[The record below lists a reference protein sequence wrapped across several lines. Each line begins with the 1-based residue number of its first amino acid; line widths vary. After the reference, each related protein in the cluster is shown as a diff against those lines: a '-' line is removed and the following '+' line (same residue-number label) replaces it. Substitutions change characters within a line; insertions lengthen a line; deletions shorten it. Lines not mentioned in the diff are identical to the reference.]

1 MSPTRH
7 STLRFGAMTVAAQ
20 RTRRR
25 QQREETRAQ
34 ILHAAQELLQER
46 SFRELSVDALMS
58 RAGHTR
64 TVFYRHFD
72 DVPSMVLALIAE
84 VGAELVV
91 LGEEWE
97 RVEHTSPDEARAR
110 LALFV
115 DFHVRNGRL
124 IRAVVE
130 AAHHDELVQ
139 EAYEAMF
146 EGFVGL
152 TARAIRQRI
161 DSGDVEPIDADEVA
175 RALIWMLTGYLIDR
189 LGGDEPS
196 DPQRV
201 LETVWT
207 IWTRTLFPSAPAASS
222 A

>member
-1 MSPTRH
+1 MS
-7 STLRFGAMTVAAQ
+7 VAVQ
-20 RTRRR
+20 RTKRR

-34 ILHAAQELLQER
+34 ILRAAQDLLREH
-46 SFRELSVDALMS
+46 SFRELSVDALMT
-58 RAGHTR
+58 RTGHSR

-72 DVPSMVLALIAE
+72 DIPSMVLALIGE
-84 VGAELVV
+84 VGAELVT

-97 RVEHTSPDEARAR
+97 RVEHTSPDVARAR

-139 EAYEAMF
+139 EAYASMF

-152 TARAIRQRI
+152 TARAIKQRV

-189 LGGDEPS
+189 LGGDAPA
-196 DPQRV
+196 DPERV
-201 LETVWT
+201 LDTVWT
-207 IWTRTLFPSAPAASS
+207 IWTRTLFPSG
-222 A
+222 

>member
-1 MSPTRH
+1 MS
-7 STLRFGAMTVAAQ
+7 VAVQ
-20 RTRRR
+20 RTKRR
-25 QQREETRAQ
+25 QQREETHAQ
-34 ILHAAQELLQER
+34 ILRAAQDLLREH
-46 SFRELSVDALMS
+46 SFRELSVDALMT
-58 RAGHTR
+58 RTGHSR

-72 DVPSMVLALIAE
+72 DIPSMVLALIGE
-84 VGAELVV
+84 VGAELVT

-97 RVEHTSPDEARAR
+97 RVEHTSPDVARAR

-139 EAYEAMF
+139 EAYASMF

-152 TARAIRQRI
+152 TARAIKQRV

-189 LGGDEPS
+189 LGGDAPA
-196 DPQRV
+196 DPERV
-201 LETVWT
+201 LDTVWT
-207 IWTRTLFPSAPAASS
+207 IWTRTLFPSG
-222 A
+222 